1 VKARYSSAQLQ
12 EALGGVSPTPE
23 QAAAI
28 ESASLNS
35 HSLVIAGAGSGKTQL
50 MSARAIYL
58 VANGFCL
65 PNQVLGLTF
74 TRRAASELN
83 QRIVAALNQLRETQ
97 YWPEDLDFDFSPP
110 TITTYNSFAD
120 QLFRQSALTI
130 GYDPDATLLTD
141 ASAFQLALE
150 VTNSPSPAVAVALRE
165 VDQQP
170 ATIAGQILKLSQELV
185 ENDLSPA
192 EADRYLAALTANFAE
207 LPQTAKGGLGLRAYT
222 QGFIDSINHNRL
234 LLKLAAE
241 FQQAKRASN
250 QIDFAD
256 QVALA
261 SKIQPER
268 FDLNYRFILLDEY
281 QDTSPMQAKLLAQ
294 LFRARSVMAVGDT
307 NQAIYG
313 WRGAGSDS
321 LAKFFDHFGGSPE
334 VFTLSTSWRCSKAVL
349 DVANRFAA
357 DLVTASLPS
366 LKLAPAEAAVQGSVS
381 VSMFDSVAEES
392 EALADWLAARVAAN
406 TTQAVL
412 LRGRALMHHYAEAL
426 TRRGLTVEVS
436 GLGGL
441 TQTPEVLDLVCA
453 LRVVAEPESGASL
466 MRLLAGAR
474 WGISPRDLAQLAKF
488 AQLLTRIRP
497 EANSTNP
504 VTIIEALDELPRTK
518 TETQLS
524 EVALERMKEAAQFF
538 AQLRRQSGLRLSEFV
553 RLVAQDLNLDI
564 ELLARN
570 RSLANLEA
578 FFELVADYE
587 ATSLRPT
594 LTSFLQ
600 WLEFAEDRER
610 LEPPRTERKAGVVQI
625 LTAHSA
631 KGLEWQY
638 VAVPNLTAGEFPMR
652 SREPK
657 GWLSAGRVPGEL
669 RADAALIPQWNT
681 KVADQQQL
689 NREFDDFK
697 TRLADYRELEERRL
711 VYVAAT
717 RAEADLWLSGAFWKP
732 SAAKPR
738 EASKFLQEAAELLGV
753 ELAPASVSE
762 TNPFQQQVTTASWPK
777 PFDGSEL
784 KASAAAV
791 LSAKPEQL
799 AELTLLMN
807 ERELRLTRS
816 SPQLPSRLSAS
827 ALTQL
832 ITNPIEFA
840 ENLLRPLPSGTTAAS
855 SLGTEFHAAL
865 EFGLQPDESLE
876 AALAIFS
883 EQRPES
889 DLARRF
895 LDSEFAA
902 ASPMLSE
909 QSIEFTLADF
919 VVACKLDAVYKD
931 FDSERPGYR
940 IIDWKT
946 GANSTE
952 SHLLQLSL
960 YRLALGEWL
969 GVGPEQI
976 TASLFYVADSKL
988 VTPDRLLG
996 RADLE
1001 QKIAAAKTALQG
1013 HYRF

>member
-12 EALGGVSPTPE
+12 AALGGVSPTPE

-28 ESASLNS
+28 ESAPLHS

-50 MSARAIYL
+50 MSSRAIYL
-58 VANGFCL
+58 VANGFCS

-83 QRIVAALNQLRETQ
+83 QRIVGALNQLRETEF
-97 YWPEDLDFDFSPP
+97 WPEDLDFDFSPP

-120 QLFRQSALTI
+120 QLFRQSALAI

-150 VTNSPSPAVAVALRE
+150 VTNSPSPEAAAGLRE

-185 ENDLSPA
+185 ENDVSPA
-192 EADRYLAALTANFAE
+192 HAENYLAALVANFRE
-207 LPQTAKGGLGLRAYT
+207 LPQTAKGGVGLRAYT

-234 LLKLAAE
+234 LTRLAAE

-294 LFRARSVMAVGDT
+294 LFRTRSVMAVGDA

-321 LAKFFDHFGGSPE
+321 LAKFFEYFGGSPE
-334 VFTLSTSWRCSKAVL
+334 VFTLSTSWRCSRAVL
-349 DVANRFAA
+349 DVANRFAG
-357 DLVTASLPS
+357 DLASASLPS
-366 LKLAPAEAAVQGSVS
+366 LKLTPSQQAAQGSVS
-381 VSMFDSVAEES
+381 VSLFETVADEA
-392 EALADWLAARVAAN
+392 EALADWLATRVAAN

-441 TQTPEVLDLVCA
+441 TQTPEVLDLVSA

-474 WGISPRDLAQLAKF
+474 WRISPRDLAQLAKF

-524 EVALERMKEAAQFF
+524 ELALERMKDAAQFF

-570 RSLANLEA
+570 RSLANLDA
-578 FFELVADYE
+578 FYELVADYE
-587 ATSLRPT
+587 AASLRPT
-594 LTSFLQ
+594 LASFLQ
-600 WLEFAEDRER
+600 WLAYAEDRER
-610 LEPPRTERKAGVVQI
+610 LEPPRSERKAGVVQI

-631 KGLEWQY
+631 KGLEWQFI
-638 VAVPNLTAGEFPMR
+638 AVPNIIAGEFPMR

-657 GWLSAGRVPGEL
+657 GWLSAGRVPAEL
-669 RADAALIPQWNT
+669 RADAAQLPQWNT
-681 KVADQQQL
+681 KVTDQQQL

-732 SAAKPR
+732 GTTKPR
-738 EASKFLQEAAELLGV
+738 EASKFLHEAADLLGV
-753 ELAPASVSE
+753 ELMSVSASE
-762 TNPFQQQVTTASWPK
+762 TNPFQNNPTTASWPK
-777 PFDGSEL
+777 PFDGTEL
-784 KASAAAV
+784 KASASAV
-791 LSAKPEQL
+791 LTAKPEQL
-799 AELTLLMN
+799 AELTLLLN
-807 ERELRLTRS
+807 ERELRLIRS
-816 SPQLPSRLSAS
+816 TPQLPRRLSAS

-832 ITNPIEFA
+832 ILDPIDFA
-840 ENLLRPLPSGTTAAS
+840 ENLLRPLPSLTTAAS

-865 EFGLQPDESLE
+865 EFGMQPDESIE

-895 LDSEFAA
+895 LDSEFAGV
-902 ASPMLSE
+902 SPVLSE
-909 QSIEFTLADF
+909 QSIEFPLADF

-931 FDSERPGYR
+931 FDGERAGYR

-946 GANSTE
+946 GTNSSD

-960 YRLALGEWL
+960 YRLALGGWL
-969 GVGPEQI
+969 QVGPEQI
-976 TASLFYVADSKL
+976 TASLFYVANSDL
-988 VTPDRLLG
+988 VTPERLLG
-996 RADLE
+996 RAELE
-1001 QKIAAAKTALQG
+1001 QKIAAAKKVLQD
-1013 HYRF
+1013 HYRA